1 MIGSCPSWLRC
12 PCWRSALVVILMLR
26 SATNDGIKALEDAK
40 LAQVS
45 TTARSFDARV
55 ESSLG
60 SVGALGARPWELTQ
74 GSEAD
79 QASSTRSRSTRRP
92 GPACSS
98 WTPTTRSRPGCC
110 CNPAGSAESL
120 DDPGWPAAKEV
131 LGTQRVAVLPVTPT
145 GMTTDLPT
153 YAFAIAIPG
162 ATPGTLR
169 GALVIESTVTEDS
182 TFNQE
187 IKALTVDDDPP
198 RRGGSSTPTAWSSR
212 PALDRAWASGRTT
225 STSTRSTK
233 VGPTWTGDSSSS
245 PTSTAS
251 AGRVV
256 FTQDRDEFVEPLA
269 GPLRVAGLVLVLLM
283 LAVGLVLVRILI
295 RRLRHAQEEERRL
308 RDLSRSQEEFISVV
322 SHELRTPVAGV
333 LGFLQ
338 TTLDHWDLMGE
349 QERLTAVRSAFVNAR
364 RLQAMTRD
372 VLDTESLESGRF
384 DYTMVDLD
392 LATEVNTAVEGF
404 LGGTPDQ
411 VQVEVSADHV
421 HVTGDP
427 DRLQQVLANLLDNA
441 RKNAPAD
448 SAIRVSLDEV
458 DGKARL
464 VVEDDGG
471 GIDADQ
477 MERIFE
483 KFVRGRD
490 GTVTG
495 TGLGL
500 YISRRI
506 IEAHAAGSGPSGRR
520 RRRRGSSLSCPA
532 VALARRTR
540 RPSLRR
546 SIHAMSDMGEDAPM
560 TVLIVDDEEII
571 RELAR
576 SRP

>member
-1 MIGSCPSWLRC
+1 MSLRD
-12 PCWRSALVVILMLR
+12 RLVPIVAAVTVLAVAVVVVLMLR

-60 SVGALGARPWELTQ
+60 SVAALGARPWELTE

-79 QASSTRSRSTRRP
+79 QAVLDTFAVDPQARSGMFLVDADDTITSGVLLQPDRLGGTF
-92 GPACSS
+92 
-98 WTPTTRSRPGCC
+98 
-110 CNPAGSAESL
+110 

-131 LGTQRVAVLPVTPT
+131 LVARSVAVLPITPT

-162 ATPGTLR
+162 ATAGTLR
-169 GALVIESTVTEDS
+169 GALVIESAVTEDS

-187 IKALTVDDDPP
+187 IQALAGDESTATWRFLDTHGMVVATSASTGLGQEADDLDVD
-198 RRGGSSTPTAWSSR
+198 
-212 PALDRAWASGRTT
+212 ALQEGRTEEDGRLLFVADVD
-225 STSTRSTK
+225 S
-233 VGPTWTGDSSSS
+233 VGWT
-245 PTSTAS
+245 
-251 AGRVV
+251 VV
-256 FTQDRDEFVEPLA
+256 FSQDQDEFVEPLA

-308 RDLSRSQEEFISVV
+308 RELSRSQEEFISVV

-349 QERLTAVRSAFVNAR
+349 QERLVAVRRAFVNAR

-404 LGGTPDQ
+404 LGGTPEQ
-411 VQVEVSADHV
+411 VRVDVSADHV
-421 HVTGDP
+421 HVNGDP

-448 SAIRVSLDEV
+448 TAIRVALDQV

-506 IEAHAAGSGPSGRR
+506 VEAHGGRIWAERGTDEKTRFVVELPSDSGAAIPVG
-520 RRRRGSSLSCPA
+520 
-532 VALARRTR
+532 
-540 RPSLRR
+540 
-546 SIHAMSDMGEDAPM
+546 GE
-560 TVLIVDDEEII
+560 
-571 RELAR
+571 
-576 SRP
+576 

>member
-1 MIGSCPSWLRC
+1 MRLRD
-12 PCWRSALVVILMLR
+12 RLVPIVAAAAVLAVGVVVVLMLR
-26 SATNDGIKALEDAK
+26 SATDDGIKALEDAK

-74 GSEAD
+74 GSAAD
-79 QASSTRSRSTRRP
+79 QAVLDTFAVDPQARSGMFLVDADDTITSGVLLQP
-92 GPACSS
+92 GRLGG
-98 WTPTTRSRPGCC
+98 TF
-110 CNPAGSAESL
+110 

-131 LGTQRVAVLPVTPT
+131 LATQGVAVLPVTPA

-162 ATPGTLR
+162 ATPGTVR
-169 GALVIESTVTEDS
+169 GALVIESAVTDDS

-187 IKALTVDDDPP
+187 IQALAGDEE
-198 RRGGSSTPTAWSSR
+198 STATWR
-212 PALDRAWASGRTT
+212 FLDTHGMVVATSASTGLGERAADLDVMDLDEGRTEVDGRLVFVADVD
-225 STSTRSTK
+225 S
-233 VGPTWTGDSSSS
+233 VGWT
-245 PTSTAS
+245 
-251 AGRVV
+251 VV
-256 FTQDRDEFVEPLA
+256 FTQEHDEFVEPLA
-269 GPLRVAGLVLVLLM
+269 GPLRIAGLVLVLMM
-283 LAVGLVLVRILI
+283 LAVGLLLVRILI

-308 RDLSRSQEEFISVV
+308 RELSRSQEEFISVV

-349 QERLTAVRSAFVNAR
+349 QERLTAVRRACVNAR

-372 VLDTESLESGRF
+372 VLDTESIETGRF

-392 LATEVNTAVEGF
+392 LGAEVETAVEGF
-404 LGGTPDQ
+404 LGGAPDQ

-448 SAIRVSLDEV
+448 TAIRVSLAQE
-458 DGKARL
+458 DGAARL

-471 GIDADQ
+471 GIDPDQ

-506 IEAHAAGSGPSGRR
+506 VEAHGGRIWAER
-520 RRRRGSSLSCPA
+520 APGE
-532 VALARRTR
+532 RTR
-540 RPSLRR
+540 FVVELPGLNR
-546 SIHAMSDMGEDAPM
+546 SETGAP
-560 TVLIVDDEEII
+560 
-571 RELAR
+571 A
-576 SRP
+576 

>member
-1 MIGSCPSWLRC
+1 MVVAT
-12 PCWRSALVVILMLR
+12 SA
-26 SATNDGIKALEDAK
+26 
-40 LAQVS
+40 S
-45 TTARSFDARV
+45 TG
-55 ESSLG
+55 LG
-60 SVGALGARPWELTQ
+60 EEADDLDVGALDE
-74 GSEAD
+74 
-79 QASSTRSRSTRRP
+79 
-92 GPACSS
+92 
-98 WTPTTRSRPGCC
+98 
-110 CNPAGSAESL
+110 
-120 DDPGWPAAKEV
+120 
-131 LGTQRVAVLPVTPT
+131 
-145 GMTTDLPT
+145 
-153 YAFAIAIPG
+153 
-162 ATPGTLR
+162 
-169 GALVIESTVTEDS
+169 
-182 TFNQE
+182 
-187 IKALTVDDDPP
+187 
-198 RRGGSSTPTAWSSR
+198 
-212 PALDRAWASGRTT
+212 GRTEMDGRLLFVADVD
-225 STSTRSTK
+225 S
-233 VGPTWTGDSSSS
+233 VGWT
-245 PTSTAS
+245 
-251 AGRVV
+251 VV

-269 GPLRVAGLVLVLLM
+269 GPLRIAGLVLVLLL

-308 RDLSRSQEEFISVV
+308 RELARSQEEFISVV

-349 QERLTAVRSAFVNAR
+349 QERHTAVRRAFVNAR

-392 LATEVNTAVEGF
+392 LATEVSTAVEGF

-411 VQVEVSADHV
+411 VQVDVSADHV
-421 HVTGDP
+421 HVNGDP

-448 SAIRVSLDEV
+448 TAIRVSLDQV

-471 GIDADQ
+471 GIDPDQ

-506 IEAHAAGSGPSGRR
+506 VEAHGGRIWAER
-520 RRRRGSSLSCPA
+520 ASDE
-532 VALARRTR
+532 RTR
-540 RPSLRR
+540 FVVELPGQLR
-546 SIHAMSDMGEDAPM
+546 
-560 TVLIVDDEEII
+560 
-571 RELAR
+571 
-576 SRP
+576 

>member
-1 MIGSCPSWLRC
+1 MSLRDRLV
-12 PCWRSALVVILMLR
+12 PIVAAVTVLAVALVVVLTLR
-26 SATNDGIKALEDAK
+26 SATSDGIKALEGAK

-55 ESSLG
+55 ASSLG
-60 SVGALGARPWELTQ
+60 SIAALGARPWDLTE

-79 QASSTRSRSTRRP
+79 QSVLDTFAVDPQARAGMFLVDGEDTITSGVLLQP
-92 GPACSS
+92 GRLGGPF
-98 WTPTTRSRPGCC
+98 
-110 CNPAGSAESL
+110 
-120 DDPGWPAAKEV
+120 DDPGWPAAKKV
-131 LGTQRVAVLPVTPT
+131 LATTGVAVLPITSA

-162 ATPGTLR
+162 KTPGTLR
-169 GALVIESTVTEDS
+169 GALVFESAVTDDS

-187 IKALTVDDDPP
+187 IKALAGDD
-198 RRGGSSTPTAWSSR
+198 GSTATWRFLDTHGMVVATSASTGLGKEADD
-212 PALDRAWASGRTT
+212 LDVSELDEGRTELDGRLVFVADVD
-225 STSTRSTK
+225 S
-233 VGPTWTGDSSSS
+233 VGWT
-245 PTSTAS
+245 
-251 AGRVV
+251 VV
-256 FTQDRDEFVEPLA
+256 FTQDQDEFVEPLA
-269 GPLRVAGLVLVLLM
+269 GPLRIAGLVLVLLL

-308 RDLSRSQEEFISVV
+308 RELARSQEEFISVV

-338 TTLDHWDLMGE
+338 TTLDHWDLMADA
-349 QERLTAVRSAFVNAR
+349 ERHTAVRRAFVNAR

-372 VLDTESLESGRF
+372 VLDTESIESGRF
-384 DYTMVDLD
+384 DVTMVDLD
-392 LATEVNTAVEGF
+392 LATEVDTAVEGF

-411 VQVEVSADHV
+411 VQVDVTTDHV
-421 HVTGDP
+421 LVNGDP

-441 RKNAPAD
+441 RKNSPAD
-448 SAIRVSLDEV
+448 AAIRVTLDQV
-458 DGKARL
+458 DGRARL

-471 GIDADQ
+471 GIEPDQ

-506 IEAHAAGSGPSGRR
+506 VEAHGGRIWAEGAAAGDKTRFVVELPGRAGGR
-520 RRRRGSSLSCPA
+520 
-532 VALARRTR
+532 LA
-540 RPSLRR
+540 SQ
-546 SIHAMSDMGEDAPM
+546 ADAT
-560 TVLIVDDEEII
+560 TVTS
-571 RELAR
+571 A
-576 SRP
+576 